1 MLKAPLHP
9 VPKSSAPPNS
19 MNKLTLTSQQLF
31 ITGLDFFF
39 ISVRVKYTSLL
50 FSAELLMHSERVTRH
65 TKGINQSL
73 SDLKLHFSNMT
84 EEHNALS
91 NKFREDIEALEV
103 VFINAT
109 KSSK

>member
-1 MLKAPLHP
+1 MNDTIEIIHNGTCFLL
-9 VPKSSAPPNS
+9 VSSH
-19 MNKLTLTSQQLF
+19 
-31 ITGLDFFF
+31 
-39 ISVRVKYTSLL
+39 VKYTSL

-73 SDLKLHFSNMT
+73 SDLKLQFSNMT
-84 EEHNALS
+84 EEHNTLS

>member
-1 MLKAPLHP
+1 
-9 VPKSSAPPNS
+9 
-19 MNKLTLTSQQLF
+19 
-31 ITGLDFFF
+31 
-39 ISVRVKYTSLL
+39 
-50 FSAELLMHSERVTRH
+50 MHSERVTRH

-73 SDLKLHFSNMT
+73 SDLKLHFSNIT

>member
-1 MLKAPLHP
+1 
-9 VPKSSAPPNS
+9 
-19 MNKLTLTSQQLF
+19 
-31 ITGLDFFF
+31 
-39 ISVRVKYTSLL
+39 
-50 FSAELLMHSERVTRH
+50 MHSERVTRH

-73 SDLKLHFSNMT
+73 SDVKLNFSKMT

-91 NKFREDIEALEV
+91 NKFRDDIEALEV